1 MKKSVINLK
10 PANKI
15 IIKIGDKILDIIEVE
30 NLTKRFK
37 NNIALDNVSLR
48 IRKGEVF
55 GLLGPNGAGKTTL
68 IRLLIGLIKP
78 SSGTARINY
87 NGKIY
92 DIKNDMM
99 NIRKKASLLPQEAE
113 VYENLTAKEN
123 ILYYGQIFGTPN
135 GEVKQRTEELID
147 MIGLRGREND
157 KTKEFSGGMK
167 RKVLVARAL
176 VMDPELIFLDEP
188 TTGIDIL
195 GARTVRNLIRKLSK
209 ELHKTIILTTHDL
222 SEVSELCDRVGIMV
236 KGKLVALG
244 SPDELEEKFEKAGI
258 EDVFIGL
265 ATGEGVLE
273 ESVITPKSRKTLLS
287 RILRRN

>member
-1 MKKSVINLK
+1 MN
-10 PANKI
+10 
-15 IIKIGDKILDIIEVE
+15 IIEIE

-37 NNIALDNVSLR
+37 DNVALDNVSLT

-78 SSGTARINY
+78 TSGTARIEY
-87 NGKIY
+87 NGLGPL
-92 DIKNDMM
+92 DIKKDIME
-99 NIRKKASLLPQEAE
+99 IRKKASLLPQEAE

-123 ILYYGQIFGTPN
+123 IMYYGRIYGNMPN
-135 GEVKQRTEELID
+135 GEVRRRTDELID

-157 KTKEFSGGMK
+157 LTKEFSGGMK

-195 GARTVRNLIRKLSK
+195 GARTVRNLIKRMSK
-209 ELHKTIILTTHDL
+209 ELQKTVILTTHDL
-222 SEVSELCDRVGIMV
+222 SEVEELCDRVGILV
-236 KGKLVALG
+236 RGKLAAIG
-244 SPDELEEKFEKAGI
+244 SPDELEKEFKQADI

-265 ATGEGVLE
+265 TTGEGVLE
-273 ESVITPKSRKTLLS
+273 EDLTMVKKKHGLIS
-287 RILRRN
+287 RILRRR

>member
-1 MKKSVINLK
+1 M
-10 PANKI
+10 
-15 IIKIGDKILDIIEVE
+15 DIIEIE
-30 NLTKRFK
+30 NLTKKFK
-37 NNIALDNVSLR
+37 NNVALDNVSLR
-48 IRKGEVF
+48 IKKGEVF

-78 SSGTARINY
+78 TSGTARVNY
-87 NGKIY
+87 NGEIF
-92 DIKNDMM
+92 DIKKDIME
-99 NIRKKASLLPQEAE
+99 IRKHASLLPQEAE

-135 GEVKQRTEELID
+135 GVVKRRTEELID

-157 KTKEFSGGMK
+157 LTKDFSGGMK

-176 VMDPELIFLDEP
+176 VMDPDLIFLDEP

-195 GARTVRNLIRKLSK
+195 GARTVRTLIKKLAK
-209 ELHKTIILTTHDL
+209 EMHKTVILTTHDL
-222 SEVSELCDRVGIMV
+222 SEVGELCDRVGIMV
-236 KGKLVALG
+236 KGKLRALG
-244 SPDELEEKFEKAGI
+244 TTEELETQFSKAGI

-273 ESVITPKSRKTLLS
+273 EDNGTHKVKKNLIS
-287 RILRRN
+287 RILRR

>member
-1 MKKSVINLK
+1 MN
-10 PANKI
+10 
-15 IIKIGDKILDIIEVE
+15 IIEIE
-30 NLTKRFK
+30 NLTKKFK
-37 NNIALDNVSLR
+37 NNVALDNVSLT
-48 IRKGEVF
+48 IKKGEVF

-78 SSGTARINY
+78 TSGIARIKY
-87 NGKIY
+87 NGFGPF
-92 DIKNDMM
+92 D
-99 NIRKKASLLPQEAE
+99 IRKDIMKIRQKASLLPQEAE

-123 ILYYGQIFGTPN
+123 ILYYGQIYGNMPN
-135 GEVKQRTEELID
+135 GEVHERTEELID

-157 KTKEFSGGMK
+157 ITKEFSGGMK

-195 GARTVRNLIRKLSK
+195 GARTVRNLIRKSAK

-222 SEVSELCDRVGIMV
+222 TEVDELCDRVGILV
-236 KGKLVALG
+236 KGKLAAIG
-244 SPDELEEKFEKAGI
+244 TPDELEEQFRKAHL

-265 ATGEGVLE
+265 TTGEGVLE
-273 ESVITPKSRKTLLS
+273 EDLTIAKSKRGLLS
-287 RILRRN
+287 RILGRR